1 MRSAYKFRLY
11 PTEDQIKKLEDTLET
26 CRQLYNDA
34 LAAKKEAWEDDHY
47 NLTYYEM
54 AHQLSANRKRNTSLK
69 AVYAHVLQDVL
80 RRVEKA
86 FQNFFRRVKNGE
98 TPGYPRFK
106 GRGWYKSF
114 TYPDAGIG
122 YKIEGSKLVLSGI
135 GAIRIFKHR
144 EIEGK
149 IKTCTI
155 KHDSTGVW
163 YAIFSVDTEEE
174 PTKVE
179 PQTAIGVDVGIKNA
193 VTLSTGETFSYPRYL
208 VQMEK
213 KLAAAQRRLSRK
225 IKGSKNWI
233 KQKLKV
239 AKIHKKIR
247 NLRDE
252 FLHQVSKKLVDK
264 ADLIVF
270 ENLNIKNMVRNHNLA
285 KHILDHSWGRLI
297 QYATYKAARAGKS
310 VELVD
315 SRYTSQRCSG
325 CGIIVPK
332 TLKDRV
338 HECPRCGLRLDRD
351 HNAALNILTLG
362 LRGRA
367 CGDTG

>member
-1 MRSAYKFRLY
+1 K
-11 PTEDQIKKLEDTLET
+11 
-26 CRQLYNDA
+26 
-34 LAAKKEAWEDDHY
+34 
-47 NLTYYEM
+47 
-54 AHQLSANRKRNTSLK
+54 
-69 AVYAHVLQDVL
+69 
-80 RRVEKA
+80 
-86 FQNFFRRVKNGE
+86 
-98 TPGYPRFK
+98 PGYPRFK

-122 YKIEGSKLVLSGI
+122 YKIEGSKLILSGI

-155 KHDSTGVW
+155 KRDSTGAW
-163 YAIFSVDTEEE
+163 YAIFSTDTEEE
-174 PTKVE
+174 PPRVE
-179 PQTAIGVDVGIKNA
+179 PETAIGVDVGIKNA

-213 KLAAAQRRLSRK
+213 KLAAAQRCLSRK

-247 NLRDE
+247 NLRNE
-252 FLHQVSKKLVDK
+252 FLHQISKKIVDK

-270 ENLNIKNMVRNHNLA
+270 ENLNIKSMVRNHSLA

-297 QYATYKAARAGKS
+297 QYTTYKAARAGKS

-332 TLKDRV
+332 TLEDRV
-338 HECPRCGLRLDRD
+338 HECPRCGIKLDRD

-362 LRGRA
+362 LRGSA
-367 CGDTG
+367 CGEAATEVDAASTLVEAYRITGSMKPSTKSKQVEAQEALLLQGKGGSHGAR